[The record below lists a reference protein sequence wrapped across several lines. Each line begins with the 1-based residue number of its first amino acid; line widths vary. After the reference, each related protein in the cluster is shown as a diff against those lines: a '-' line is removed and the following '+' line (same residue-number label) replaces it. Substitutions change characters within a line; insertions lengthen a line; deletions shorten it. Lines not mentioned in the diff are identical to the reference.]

1 VDVHDAYATW
11 WAHAAPA
18 IPPQQYRAAQK
29 QACPVD
35 VHDAYAT
42 WWARRD
48 KRPMHSEEKRRKW
61 RDRQRFCRDRQQ
73 KKRDGEVAACKDDP
87 VLLMNLRRRRAEE
100 RQQRRAA
107 QKQACPMDVHD
118 AYATWWAHDAPA
130 IPPQQYRAAQ
140 KQASPVDVHDAYA
153 TWWVQHAQL
162 QLAGLCAHHAPAG
175 AAAAT
180 VAAHVGSW
188 AAGQTPPPET
198 GAAHGLPRPS
208 SAPPVPEPMRRGD
221 DAGLW

>member
-1 VDVHDAYATW
+1 MT
-11 WAHAAPA
+11 
-18 IPPQQYRAAQK
+18 R
-29 QACPVD
+29 
-35 VHDAYAT
+35 
-42 WWARRD
+42 
-48 KRPMHSEEKRRKW
+48 
-61 RDRQRFCRDRQQ
+61 
-73 KKRDGEVAACKDDP
+73 
-87 VLLMNLRRRRAEE
+87 
-100 RQQRRAA
+100 
-107 QKQACPMDVHD
+107 
-118 AYATWWAHDAPA
+118 
-130 IPPQQYRAAQ
+130 QQYRAAQ